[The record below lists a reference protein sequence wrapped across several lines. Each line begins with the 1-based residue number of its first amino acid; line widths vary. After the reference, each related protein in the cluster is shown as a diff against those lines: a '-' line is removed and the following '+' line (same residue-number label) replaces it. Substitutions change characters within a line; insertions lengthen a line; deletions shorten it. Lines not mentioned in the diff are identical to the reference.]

1 MTVVYRVF
9 FFFVCVCVF
18 FFLFVFFFFAA
29 FQFSFGQVSR
39 TGDEATDGSGTL
51 DIAVPVVINI
61 NPSSVLLSA
70 DTIITVSVS
79 GGNATRRSMNIVCSA

>member
-1 MTVVYRVF
+1 MF
-9 FFFVCVCVF
+9 FFFVCVCVCVCVF
-18 FFLFVFFFFAA
+18 FFVFFAA

-61 NPSSVLLSA
+61 NPPSAFLSA

-79 GGNATRRSMNIVCSA
+79 DGNATRGL